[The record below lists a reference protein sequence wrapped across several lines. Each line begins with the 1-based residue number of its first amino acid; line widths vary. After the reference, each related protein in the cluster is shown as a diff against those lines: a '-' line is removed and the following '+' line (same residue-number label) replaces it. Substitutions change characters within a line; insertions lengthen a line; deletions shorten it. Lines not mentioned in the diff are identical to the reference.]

1 MNGFPD
7 SDPSGVSTDAQKGT
21 FKGANDF
28 GHGLPA
34 GGATVEGS
42 GNMQKKAMFYSMRHS
57 TKGLGGPKPF
67 TAKVKPITNVG
78 KSIGRKRGY

>member
-1 MNGFPD
+1 MFPD
-7 SDPSGVSTDAQKGT
+7 AAPEGVSTDATKGT

-28 GHGLPA
+28 GKGLPA
-34 GGATVEGS
+34 GGATVQGAGTQE
-42 GNMQKKAMFYSMRHS
+42 KKAMFYSMRHS